1 MPEAITVLARLKA
14 KDGTQDTVKAE
25 CLALVEPTRSEK
37 GCLIYDF
44 HQDTEDPA
52 SFMFYEQWTGK
63 GALDEHLQTPYL
75 QAFIA
80 RADELLDGPLDVT
93 IYSKL
98 S

>member
-14 KDGTQDTVKAE
+14 KDGMQEMVKAG
-25 CLALVEPTRSEK
+25 CLSLVEPTKSEE
-37 GCLIYDF
+37 GCLVYDF

-52 SFMFYEQWTGK
+52 SFMFYEQWVSK
-63 GALDEHLQTPYL
+63 EALDEHLQTPYL

-80 RADELLDGPLDVT
+80 KADGLLNGPLDVT